1 VALVCRRAIWTCFFP
16 LLANCVYG
24 TFNARIDRGDSFL
37 EVGAMRSTPKLLAA
51 ITASGAI
58 LCLSVAAD
66 GHEASNQSELT
77 FENERNPL
85 SARVERLREKLRSSS
100 PVLEEGSAQG
110 QIGNIVQFFNFFNCS
125 RPGWRNC

>member
-1 VALVCRRAIWTCFFP
+1 
-16 LLANCVYG
+16 
-24 TFNARIDRGDSFL
+24 
-37 EVGAMRSTPKLLAA
+37 MRSTPKLLAA

-58 LCLSVAAD
+58 LCLSVATD

-100 PVLEEGSAQG
+100 PVLEEGSVQG